1 MEAPQ
6 KPARVCMCKH
16 LRSKEMFYSD
26 KPFEMDAY
34 HSGIFWCE
42 KTHDGLGPD
51 GVFAD
56 IEECTAARECFEE

>member
-1 MEAPQ
+1 
-6 KPARVCMCKH
+6 
-16 LRSKEMFYSD
+16 MFYSD

-56 IEECTAARECFEE
+56 IEECTVARACFEE